1 MTRFLLFTATAG
13 LLATPSCS
21 GPIAGYDSVATPKIK
36 KSHTGSVAASSVTH
50 DGQGTVEQITVKGER
65 LKAADVWRQDRRELR
80 EKATVATPA
89 QFRQFVVERSGTLIA
104 EKVNEMLL
112 YQEASRRLVPEVA
125 ENVERFLTAEIR
137 KIVTEKF
144 DGIQRRYEKHLETE
158 GRTLDD
164 VREALRRQYM
174 IEAYLNSNIQPKVG
188 EPTRVRLWEEYESL
202 VEARRRA
209 VRRSMSLIDVRFADF
224 LAEGNMAPTR
234 DELNAARKKARTQI
248 EAARAAQLGGTV
260 FAETARRY
268 SHGLHAAEGGAWG
281 WVDAQ
286 SVRERFVPA
295 LQALEGLQ
303 TEEVSEIVTG
313 PDAFFL
319 VRCDHFESGETPDF
333 QSLQPELI
341 ERYAEAEQ
349 SRLLVELLSAL
360 QEDVRLEP
368 VLLDRFHSAVVAD
381 ALAFT
386 EGFGR

>member
-21 GPIAGYDSVATPKIK
+21 GPIASYDSVATPKIK
-36 KSHTGSVAASSVTH
+36 KSHTASAAASSNTH
-50 DGQGTVEQITVKGER
+50 DGQGTVEQITVKGET
-65 LKAADVWRQDRRELR
+65 LKAADVWRHDRRELL
-80 EKATVATPA
+80 EQATVATPA
-89 QFRQFVVERSGTLIA
+89 EFSRFVAERSGTLIA
-104 EKVNEMLL
+104 EKINEMLL

-137 KIVTEKF
+137 KVVTEKF

-174 IEAYLNSNIQPKVG
+174 IEAYLTSDIRPKVG
-188 EPTRVRLWEEYESL
+188 EPTRVRLWEEYEAV

-209 VRRSMSLIDVRFADF
+209 VRRSMSLIDVRFVNF
-224 LAEGNMAPTR
+224 LAEGNLAPTR
-234 DELNAARKKARTQI
+234 DELNAARKKARAQI
-248 EAARAAQLGGTV
+248 EAARSAQLGGTV

-281 WVDAQ
+281 WVDSQ
-286 SVRERFVPA
+286 SVRERFIPA
-295 LQALEGLQ
+295 LYALEGLQ
-303 TEEVSEIVTG
+303 TGKVSEIVTG

-341 ERYAEAEQ
+341 ERYAESQEN
-349 SRLLVELLSAL
+349 RLLVELLGAL

-381 ALAFT
+381 ALTFA
-386 EGFGR
+386 ERSRH